1 MLKKCLRAWVGSG
14 EGTHIFSLLNLVK
27 NLHKGIIYYLQEPLW
42 YSSLGKIMNYSN
54 ICKFN
59 KNRFLSNLT
68 TVYYNLNKYN
78 EKFAKV
84 SGSKTIVIFRKLYQ
98 VSRNFMLRTRC
109 DAGSASETS
118 FLCLFLYSD
127 PDKTKRI
134 RITQY

>member
-27 NLHKGIIYYLQEPLW
+27 NLHNGIICYLQEPLW

-68 TVYYNLNKYN
+68 TVYYTVIWTNIMKSSPKLAEAKLSWYFGNCT
-78 EKFAKV
+78 KFQEILCYVPAV
-84 SGSKTIVIFRKLYQ
+84 
-98 VSRNFMLRTRC
+98 ML
-109 DAGSASETS
+109 
-118 FLCLFLYSD
+118 D
-127 PDKTKRI
+127 PHQKPAFCVCFCIRI
-134 RITQY
+134 RTKPNELG